1 MTGKILIAYSTK
13 SGINEV
19 AANAI
24 ADRLKTTYSM
34 DVTTADLESKL
45 DITPYQNII
54 VGGGVDT
61 RNVYTEAV
69 NFLEQDFG
77 GRNVAVYFCC
87 EDEENAKVESTQENS
102 RKVLAKNKTLTPI
115 DVAGFGG
122 CARKHGRLVMDEYN
136 MNLLRDWALELGK
149 KFIALEPIPRSE
161 VTPMVEKT
169 PEPMPIESIPVVASM
184 PIEMSETQGVFE
196 IILDAAKKFRFH
208 LKAGNSQIVAASQ
221 AYGAK
226 ESAINGIN
234 SIKKNAPIA
243 KITDLTTTE
252 GSMPK
257 HIKGIAQEP
266 VFEIQTNAPDKWRF
280 HLKAANGE
288 IIAVSQSYG
297 TKESAESGIAS
308 VKKNAPSAKIV
319 DLTLEELI
327 AT

>member
-13 SGINEV
+13 SGINED

-24 ADRLKTTYSM
+24 ADRLRTTYSM
-34 DVTTADLESKL
+34 DVTTADLESQL

-61 RNVYTEAV
+61 RNVYNEAV
-69 NFLEQDFG
+69 NFLENDFG

-87 EDEENAKVESTQENS
+87 EDEENAKVETTQENS

-122 CARKHGRLVMDEYN
+122 CERKHGRLVMDEYN
-136 MNLLRDWALELGK
+136 MQRVRDWALELGK
-149 KFIALEPIPRSE
+149 KFIALEPIPRAE
-161 VTPMVEKT
+161 VPPMVEKA
-169 PEPMPIESIPVVASM
+169 PEPMPVASV
-184 PIEMSETQGVFE
+184 PVEMNETQGVFE
-196 IILDAAKKFRFH
+196 IILDSAKKFRFH
-208 LKAGNSQIVAASQ
+208 LKAGNSQIIAASQ

-226 ESAINGIN
+226 ESAISGID

-243 KITDLTTTE
+243 KIADLTTAE
-252 GSMPK
+252 GSIPK
-257 HIKGIAQEP
+257 HVKGTEQDP
-266 VFEIQTNAPDKWRF
+266 VFEIQTNGPDKWRF

-297 TKESAESGIAS
+297 TKESAQSGIAS
-308 VKKNAPSAKIV
+308 VKKNAPTAKIV

-327 AT
+327 VT